1 MGKLKIELK
10 SPEHISKLLQEAYIL
25 ADEQLTAVDREIAK
39 LTVATNL
46 EDEAADGKA
55 KYAKAIND
63 FLSIKDKAIRT
74 KLDIAKVMTE
84 VYNHSGDNGD
94 GDGSNNTGKLGF
106 DLQQIKKMVDQTN
119 TGQKK
124 VIEITK

>member
-25 ADEQLTAVDREIAK
+25 ADEQLTAVDREITK

-46 EDEAADGKA
+46 EDESADGKA

-94 GDGSNNTGKLGF
+94 GGGSNNTGNLGF